1 MGFRNN
7 TGHLINVM
15 ETDTSCGD
23 MDHSQR
29 LLLSAKIQN
38 LAVTNQ
44 IHCMEV
50 FGSNLTLF
58 SSGGGIVQ
66 AGRQRE
72 MLAPSGSVTS
82 DI

>member
-1 MGFRNN
+1 MGCRNS
-7 TGHLINVM
+7 TGLLINVM

-23 MDHSQR
+23 LDHSQR
-29 LLLSAKIQN
+29 LLLSAEIQN

-44 IHCMEV
+44 IHCMDV
-50 FGSNLTLF
+50 FGSYLTLF

-72 MLAPSGSVTS
+72 MLAPSG
-82 DI
+82 